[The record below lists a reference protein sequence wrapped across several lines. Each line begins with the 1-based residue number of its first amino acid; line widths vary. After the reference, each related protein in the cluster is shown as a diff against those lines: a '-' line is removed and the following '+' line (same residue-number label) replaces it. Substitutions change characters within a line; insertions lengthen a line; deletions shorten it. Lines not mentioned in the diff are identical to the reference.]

1 MYRRSFVIKTYF
13 DLFNMVLD
21 SFPRFQFACRISIEL
36 VVLNGMYLERAGSV
50 GKEEDEGG
58 YCPFL
63 SFDRDIE
70 FFVATEFS

>member
-21 SFPRFQFACRISIEL
+21 SFPRFQSACRISIEF
-36 VVLNGMYLERAGSV
+36 VVLNGMYWERAGSA
-50 GKEEDEGG
+50 GREEEEGG

-63 SFDRDIE
+63 GFDRDKE

>member
-13 DLFNMVLD
+13 ALFNMVLD

-36 VVLNGMYLERAGSV
+36 VVFNEMYWETAGSA
-50 GKEEDEGG
+50 GKEENEGG

-63 SFDRDIE
+63 CFDGNIE
-70 FFVATEFS
+70 FSIATEFS